1 MAGRNFFKKFFQK
14 VLTNLYFSDIIK
26 SSKERKVLKM
36 TNLNKRYYDAV
47 KRKDWEE
54 AKILLDKITK
64 IEMEGLKAYYQ
75 NLGCLPRDNKK

>member
-1 MAGRNFFKKFFQK
+1 
-14 VLTNLYFSDIIK
+14 
-26 SSKERKVLKM
+26 M

-64 IEMEGLKAYYQ
+64 IEMERLKTYYQ